1 VLRLSGRGLRAI
13 AATLLAAPLLAGC
26 ASLGADIPAS
36 IVVADKDRRTRW
48 DTTVLGQRRSPV
60 TGRVEDIRRE
70 DMLDEYWVKATDG
83 RWYRVSKEDWD
94 RAVVGQAMPVRP
106 ALPER
111 RERPAVWPC
120 IGPDGV
126 WRCP

>member
-1 VLRLSGRGLRAI
+1 VLRLSGPALRAL
-13 AATLLAAPLLAGC
+13 AAAPLVLALVAGC
-26 ASLGADIPAS
+26 ASLGGDMPAS

-60 TGRVEDIRRE
+60 TGRVEEIRRE
-70 DMLDEYWVKATDG
+70 DLLDEYWLKATDG
-83 RWYRVSKEDWD
+83 RWYRVSKDDWA
-94 RAVVGQAMPVRP
+94 RAVVGQTMPLRP

-111 RERPAVWPC
+111 RERPGVWPC